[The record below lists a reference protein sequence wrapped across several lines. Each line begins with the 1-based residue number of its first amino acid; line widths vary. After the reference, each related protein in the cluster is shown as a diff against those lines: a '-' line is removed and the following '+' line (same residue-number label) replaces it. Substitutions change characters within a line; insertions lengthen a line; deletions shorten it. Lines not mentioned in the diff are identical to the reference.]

1 MKEREKGRITVAQN
15 AASVHRDEF
24 GSARPVGNHQLLQV
38 VILPNSDAQF
48 CSSNIRRPGNNS
60 FMSAATSRRNLG
72 VSTN

>member
-24 GSARPVGNHQLLQV
+24 GSAPSSRNHQSLQI

-48 CSSNIRRPGNNS
+48 CSSNIRRPGNNR
-60 FMSAATSRRNLG
+60 FMSAATTRRN
-72 VSTN
+72 